1 MNDERRDEFLAKT
14 RYGYLTTLRQDGAPL
29 TVPVWFEWDGEA
41 VRIFTGKGSTKVK
54 RIQRDPRI
62 TLLVANDMDEPESW
76 VAFDGKAVI
85 EDKGGIELAE
95 QLAHKYWDLSNPT
108 QKATL
113 ANWQK
118 HGDSFCLI
126 VLRPEQIRTYAD

>member
-54 RIQRDPRI
+54 RIQRDPRA

-76 VAFDGKAVI
+76 VAFDGKVVI

-95 QLAHKYWDLSNPT
+95 RLAPKYWDLSNPT

-118 HGDSFCLI
+118 YGDSFCLI
-126 VLRPEQIRTYAD
+126 VLRPERIRTYAD